1 MNDKQDNRRIV
12 VMPIR
17 ALTDPNLTD
26 KAFRVLALICSY
38 TDRNNMTFVSQ
49 QTLADICKVSRPAI
63 TNQISKLKVFGYLEI
78 INKAYQGRK
87 TNTIRVLFD
96 TPVHWNAGVDQQS
109 KDNHFNNDADAQ
121 KHIAEMLKNVF
132 NIKPTSYKQAAASG
146 QSPTVLKM
154 KEEIKKA
161 QKKRLDWHPKPL

>member
-1 MNDKQDNRRIV
+1 MTSKDNRRITV
-12 VMPIR
+12 VPFR

-38 TDRNNMTFVSQ
+38 TDKNNMTFVSQ

-63 TNQISKLKVFGYLEI
+63 TNQISKLKVFGYIEI
-78 INKAYQGRK
+78 INKAYKGRN
-87 TNTIRVLFD
+87 TNTIRVLFE

-132 NIKPTSYKQAAASG
+132 NIRPTSYKQAASAG
-146 QSPTVLKM
+146 QSPTVQKM

-161 QKKRLDWHPKPL
+161 QTIRQDWDPKPL

>member
-1 MNDKQDNRRIV
+1 MTSKDNRKIQ

-17 ALTDPNLTD
+17 AVTDPNLTD

-38 TDRNNMTFVSQ
+38 TDKNNMTFVSQ

-63 TNQISKLKVFGYLEI
+63 TNQISKLKVFGYIEI
-78 INKAYQGRK
+78 INKAYKGRN
-87 TNTIRVLFD
+87 TNTIRVLFE
-96 TPVHWNAGVDQQS
+96 TPVHWNAGIDKQS
-109 KDNHFNNDADAQ
+109 KDNHFDNDADAQ

-132 NIKPTSYKQAAASG
+132 NIRPTSYKQLASAA
-146 QSPTVLKM
+146 QSPTVQKM

-161 QKKRLDWHPKPL
+161 QTMRQDWDPKPL

>member
-1 MNDKQDNRRIV
+1 MTSKDNRRITV
-12 VMPIR
+12 VPFR

-26 KAFRVLALICSY
+26 KAFRILALICSY
-38 TDRNNMTFVSQ
+38 TDKNNITFVSQ

-78 INKAYQGRK
+78 INKAYQGRS

-96 TPVHWNAGVDQQS
+96 TPVHWNAGFDQKS

-132 NIKPTSYKQAAASG
+132 NIKPTSYKQAASSG
-146 QSPTVLKM
+146 QSPTVQKM
-154 KEEIKKA
+154 KEEIRKA
-161 QKKRLDWHPKPL
+161 QKKRLDWDPKPL

>member
-1 MNDKQDNRRIV
+1 MTSKDNRRIV

-78 INKAYQGRK
+78 INKAYQDRK

-121 KHIAEMLKNVF
+121 KHIADMLKNVF

-161 QKKRLDWHPKPL
+161 QKKRLYWHPKPL